1 MKLDTSIEYLKG
13 VGPRR
18 AEVFKKELKIN
29 TFYDFLNFFPYR
41 YLDKTKLY
49 KIKDVKNTNSY
60 IQFIGKITSVY
71 QTQAKGKRIIA
82 KIKNAQT
89 LTLSAI
95 VPETIDTVVAQN
107 TI

>member
-71 QTQAKGKRIIA
+71 QTQGKGKELLQ
-82 KIKNAQT
+82 K
-89 LTLSAI
+89 
-95 VPETIDTVVAQN
+95 
-107 TI
+107 